1 MTMQK
6 VADTAMN
13 GAVKRQGVC
22 SATVGKKHD
31 ECSPPH
37 KTRRRGAKR
46 TLTPVRMEVSY
57 DAVWMLR
64 S

>member
-37 KTRRRGAKR
+37 NEKVRRGD
-46 TLTPVRMEVSY
+46 E
-57 DAVWMLR
+57 
-64 S
+64 